1 MTVPEET
8 HLDVGAYV
16 LGLLEP
22 RERAEFEAH
31 LEGCARCAEEAA
43 ELAGLEPL
51 LADFAGATAPA
62 GAPREAGG
70 TGGADGTHDPD
81 PLPRPGPELL
91 DRLVGQVTAARRT
104 ARTRRLFLVAAAV
117 AVLIGGPLLGAAV
130 SSGGGAAVAD
140 HHPSSPASWL
150 MDTGEQ
156 HSATDAR
163 TGAVATVALEDK
175 KWGTHVA
182 LRLGNVQG
190 PLRCSLVAVTRS
202 GAEQTVTGWAVPA
215 PGYGVPGAA
224 DPLVTHGGVGYPATE
239 IDHFEVRTD
248 DGREL
253 VAIPV
258 RPA

>member
-1 MTVPEET
+1 MTVPEGT

-31 LEGCARCAEEAA
+31 LEGCARCADEAA
-43 ELAGLEPL
+43 ELSGLEPL
-51 LADFAGATAPA
+51 LAEFAAATAPA
-62 GAPREAGG
+62 GGSREAGS
-70 TGGADGTHDPD
+70 TDDAD

-91 DRLVGQVTAARRT
+91 DRLVGRVTAARRT

-130 SSGGGAAVAD
+130 SGGGTAVAD

-150 MDTGEQ
+150 MDSGEQ

-163 TGAVATVALEDK
+163 TGAVATVSLEDK

-190 PLRCSLVAVTRS
+190 PLRCSLIAVTRS
-202 GAEQTVTGWAVPA
+202 GAEQAVTGWAVPA